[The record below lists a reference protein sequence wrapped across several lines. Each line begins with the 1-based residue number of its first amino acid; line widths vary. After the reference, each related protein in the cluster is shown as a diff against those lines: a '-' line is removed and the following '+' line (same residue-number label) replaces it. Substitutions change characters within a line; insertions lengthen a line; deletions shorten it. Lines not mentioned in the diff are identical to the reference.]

1 MYTHV
6 LAEPLFM
13 CVGVMSIFPLSVGKT
28 VMPCETYVIHS
39 LRMLTEGLGSDV
51 SMFLC
56 VCLSCVTVS
65 CMVAFMVAVSVYL
78 KQLTAHLC
86 TFW

>member
-1 MYTHV
+1 MWV
-6 LAEPLFM
+6 
-13 CVGVMSIFPLSVGKT
+13 CVSVMSIFLLSVGKT

-56 VCLSCVTVS
+56 VCLCCVSVS
-65 CMVAFMVAVSVYL
+65 GLVAFMVAVTVYL
-78 KQLTAHLC
+78 KQLTADLC
-86 TFW
+86 TFWLCVCVW